1 MKTLYME
8 SGTVGLEHAAEQVHA
23 LIPLYIPDAVP
34 VPYDD
39 PASLL
44 YAVGISAINDGL
56 KVFVE
61 AYDAMAI
68 GDLVEVHWDDTGVPF
83 DSVEVTNDNLNQR
96 LGLNLREERFRDG
109 RFEPFYRIRRV
120 SDLDTDSDPRDIW
133 VKLER
138 PGGYDPIPSTPRHEN
153 LAAPGV
159 PDDVAQD
166 GVDADR
172 AKLGVDVTIDPYEN
186 MAEYDRI
193 DFSWGGQRQVHLVRL
208 SEVGQAVVIH
218 VSEGEILAAG
228 DGPIVLEYW
237 LIDAAANT
245 TDKSH
250 WSLETVVEVVAGNAP
265 LLAPVVK
272 EADENGELDLAGLAG
287 QDATVQVAALG
298 SDFVVGDTIMLTWAG
313 RTANG
318 ASVEHTASREVTAQK
333 IEEFLIP
340 YAKVAAIAQGSA
352 RVSYVLRKG
361 SGGGELRSKRTTVT
375 VVGEVVPLPAPA
387 VREAQDGQLDAD
399 VVEATVDI
407 EPYLGMA
414 AGDVVTLVWAGTK
427 ADGTPTDYRDTFPV
441 SGGAVGRPV
450 EFRVPGPTQ
459 IAVLAGGQVEVY
471 YLVSNA
477 SGAQAVLLARE
488 SARLPLTVVGK
499 PVMLPEPSVD
509 EASGGVLDPEPLPA
523 AGATVRV
530 KPYDGMHDGDYVTV
544 RFAPGSGAGEH
555 IQSFDVTQ
563 NMVGK
568 DIVMRV
574 PKAKV
579 QFHLGSQ
586 VIVNYTVER
595 YDNTTQNSENL
606 TLNVRT
612 VAKWPAPGVDEAQ
625 GDYLDPELARL
636 GATTRVFSYSQMQS
650 GDRIVM
656 HWGNPGDVG
665 FYTDSITIT
674 TVRNYTFLLT
684 PADVAPWIGR
694 TVPIWY
700 RIERGVQQYPSE
712 IFSLRIGAAELPM
725 LEAASV
731 VEAVNGILDPSKLTT
746 KATARIP
753 VYDGMASG
761 DYIHLTWG
769 GGPGSGGLEWF
780 IDVTG
785 NMVGRPILRDIPLAN
800 ITPFEG
806 RNVELVYTVDTGQP
820 PVRESEV
827 YSVRVQRE
835 SLQLAAPRVPAVNNG
850 VLDPRDVAQGA
861 EVLVDRQTG
870 MQQGDTIRLHWDC
883 TIPAGSYTS
892 DELVGSSQNP
902 VSFTVPAANVHAGV
916 NGGVDAWYE
925 LLRGGTL
932 IGTGDALEFA
942 IRQSDLPLPVITQAN
957 GQTLDPDDVPAGG
970 ATVMLAASALFKRND
985 QILLTWAGAPGG
997 GSGTYPH
1004 TVSAAEEGGIV
1015 NITVPKSVVEANN
1028 GGTVT
1033 LTYSVTRAA
1042 GGPPE
1047 YSGHNIYDV
1056 RRELGSGD
1064 LLVMGA
1070 RYNGSIYRASG
1081 AAQYLRAL
1089 NRTTRADLLA
1099 EWRYEDEPTWTTG
1112 VSFKDTRPWVA
1123 LRVRSQTHQITIN
1136 AANIVGSGADSVGT
1150 TGVAAVVALLA
1161 RKNVIGWGVPAYG
1174 GDVPPT
1180 IITYTDVEEVSSTQS
1195 AFAVRRTN
1203 GRVAV
1208 WGNTAQGG
1216 AIPDGGGSIVDAV
1229 RIQGNGSAF
1238 VAVRG
1243 NGYLTAW
1250 GTAAAGGTLSTEAQ
1264 GLADVAFV
1272 ATSGTAFCALRRNRQ
1287 VVAWGTAASGGNV
1300 PDAIKALTDISDVRG
1315 NYTAFV
1321 ALRANSTVVA
1331 WGTAADGG
1339 TVPGVIAA
1347 RTDIIE
1353 LASSSARAFAVRTQG
1368 GQVLAWGNANHG
1380 GTVPADIAALT
1391 DIEEVT
1397 ATWGAFCARRGNGSV
1412 VAWGDTTRGGTV
1424 PGNIAV
1430 LTDIV
1435 QVVGTGAAFAA
1446 LRRNGTVVT
1455 WGLAA
1460 AGGDSSSVVGQLVN
1474 IHAVYS
1480 NSQAFVALKA
1490 AGGAVTWGIAAS
1502 GGDSS
1507 SVRTILDANLFYQA
1521 TAGGLSYSSEKG
1533 RAILAM
1539 AG

>member
-1 MKTLYME
+1 MKKNPKDVADALLV
-8 SGTVGLEHAAEQVHA
+8 GTPRELPRPSVPAAHNGVGLGWDQLSDPDRPVIVQVFYPN
-23 LIPLYIPDAVP
+23 IQERDIIRLYWNGVRIMHKEVSIEGVQAFEVFERAIPDGIPDGPNEVLYGVA
-34 VPYDD
+34 D
-39 PASLL
+39 PIDPENETLSLPLSLL
-44 YAVGISAINDGL
+44 VKRSLPGGFDPNPEDNINRNLLAPTGIPAVITPEIAREGIPVGIP
-56 KVFVE
+56 
-61 AYDAMAI
+61 AYDNKEP
-68 GDLVEVHWDDTGVPF
+68 GDTI
-83 DSVEVTNDNLNQR
+83 R
-96 LGLNLREERFRDG
+96 LSWHGYLPRLEYTVLDRD
-109 RFEPFYRIRRV
+109 
-120 SDLDTDSDPRDIW
+120 
-133 VKLER
+133 
-138 PGGYDPIPSTPRHEN
+138 
-153 LAAPGV
+153 AP
-159 PDDVAQD
+159 
-166 GVDADR
+166 
-172 AKLGVDVTIDPYEN
+172 VTITVPE
-186 MAEYDRI
+186 
-193 DFSWGGQRQVHLVRL
+193 S
-208 SEVGQAVVIH
+208 VI
-218 VSEGEILAAG
+218 VAAG
-228 DGPIVLEYW
+228 DTQNLVVRYEIRDVV
-237 LIDAAANT
+237 NN
-245 TDKSH
+245 
-250 WSLETVVEVVAGNAP
+250 WSRWSQEATGVVEVDPNALTAPRVVEAVGDVIDLDALDGKGVTVRIPHYTGMQPDDEVALIWAGQTEGGTP
-265 LLAPVVK
+265 VDPVVVPHTVK
-272 EADENGELDLAGLAG
+272 QEDVDFGLTLPIAHADVAKLAQG
-287 QDATVQVAALG
+287 QVLVRYTVN
-298 SDFVVGDTIMLTWAG
+298 
-313 RTANG
+313 RTG
-318 ASVEHTASREVTAQK
+318 TPEQASRAV
-333 IEEFLIP
+333 
-340 YAKVAAIAQGSA
+340 
-352 RVSYVLRKG
+352 VLR
-361 SGGGELRSKRTTVT
+361 
-375 VVGEVVPLPAPA
+375 VVGESAALLPPRVLEAVGDELDPDRVPAS
-387 VREAQDGQLDAD
+387 G
-399 VVEATVDI
+399 ATVEI
-407 EPYLGMA
+407 APNSFM
-414 AGDVVTLVWAGTK
+414 
-427 ADGTPTDYRDTFPV
+427 
-441 SGGAVGRPV
+441 
-450 EFRVPGPTQ
+450 VPGATVRLNWLGRAADNTLYPITDSKPIFGGDAGSPVRFVVAKTQ
-459 IAVLAGGQVEVY
+459 IEQLAGGTVTATYTVITFQLEELTSPELELRVLAE
-471 YLVSNA
+471 
-477 SGAQAVLLARE
+477 QAL
-488 SARLPLTVVGK
+488 
-499 PVMLPEPSVD
+499 LPEPSVD
-509 EASGGVLDPEPLPA
+509 YALGDRLDPADVPTGGTNLRVPA
-523 AGATVRV
+523 TAETQDGDTVRV
-530 KPYDGMHDGDYVTV
+530 FWTGP
-544 RFAPGSGAGEH
+544 ANSGAD
-555 IQSFDVTQ
+555 SFTEFLPI
-563 NMVGK
+563 NAGTEGK
-568 DIVMRV
+568 PIAFPVVRR
-574 PKAKV
+574 
-579 QFHLGSQ
+579 
-586 VIVNYTVER
+586 YVEANVDQEVVVR
-595 YDNTTQNSENL
+595 YQIERS
-606 TLNVRT
+606 
-612 VAKWPAPGVDEAQ
+612 
-625 GDYLDPELARL
+625 
-636 GATTRVFSYSQMQS
+636 GATLPST
-650 GDRIVM
+650 
-656 HWGNPGDVG
+656 
-665 FYTDSITIT
+665 
-674 TVRNYTFLLT
+674 LLRLQ
-684 PADVAPWIGR
+684 V
-694 TVPIWY
+694 
-700 RIERGVQQYPSE
+700 
-712 IFSLRIGAAELPM
+712 GAAELPM

-746 KATARIP
+746 KATAKIP
-753 VYDGMASG
+753 AYDGMDSG
-761 DYIHLTWG
+761 DYIHMTWG
-769 GGPGSGGLEWF
+769 GGSGSGGLEWF

-785 NMVGRPILRDIPLAN
+785 NMAGRPILRDIPLAN

-820 PVRESEV
+820 PVRESEA

-850 VLDPRDVAQGA
+850 VLDPRDVVQGA

-883 TIPAGSYTS
+883 SIPAGSYTR

-902 VSFTVPAANVHAGV
+902 VLFTVPAAHVQAGV
-916 NGGVDAWYE
+916 NGGVNALYE
-925 LLRGGTL
+925 LLRGGQL
-932 IGTGDALEFA
+932 IGTSDALEFA
-942 IRQSDLPLPVITQAN
+942 IRQSALPLPVITQAN

-1004 TVSAAEEGGIV
+1004 TVSAAEDGSIV

-1047 YSGHNIYDV
+1047 YSDPNIYDV

-1112 VSFKDTRPWVA
+1112 VSLKDTRPWVA
-1123 LRVRSQTHQITIN
+1123 LRVRSQTHQVTIN

-1161 RKNVIGWGVPAYG
+1161 RKNVIGWGDSAYG
-1174 GDVPPT
+1174 GNVPPT

-1208 WGNTAQGG
+1208 WGNTEQGG

-1250 GTAAAGGTLSTEAQ
+1250 GTAVAGGTLSTEAQ

-1287 VVAWGTAASGGNV
+1287 VVAWGTAASGGTV
-1300 PDAIKALTDISDVRG
+1300 PGDIKALTDISDVRG

-1339 TVPGVIAA
+1339 TVPDVIAA

-1353 LASSSARAFAVRTQG
+1353 LASASARAFAVRTQG
-1368 GQVLAWGNANHG
+1368 GQVLAWGNANYG
-1380 GTVPADIAALT
+1380 GTVPGDIAALT

-1412 VAWGDTTRGGTV
+1412 VAWGDTARGGTV
-1424 PGNIAV
+1424 PADIAV

-1455 WGLAA
+1455 WGQAT

-1480 NSQAFVALKA
+1480 NSQAFIALKA
-1490 AGGAVTWGIAAS
+1490 AGGVVTWGIAAS